1 MRELILKGQKYAGK
15 DSYFAVKTESLV
27 KESFSQQIFMI
38 LLMCCWILFAN
49 ILLRIFASIFISD
62 IGL

>member
-27 KESFSQQIFMI
+27 KESFSQQIFME
-38 LLMCCWILFAN
+38 LLI
-49 ILLRIFASIFISD
+49 
-62 IGL
+62 